1 MSMRQNVSSRNF
13 GSSNPNIAYF
23 ITHETKRR
31 KTLRFAFY
39 GVFVSDVCLHLW
51 SQNRY
56 QNANMSVLCAYL
68 RHVLKHDSKTDKI
81 SCELPTDERRVSFK
95 FQRTRLSFL
104 LHRILTRCLVLHLHC
119 IHMFR
124 RNWGLGNIVW
134 ISFKENFVM
143 WESLAYGKEDI
154 MF

>member
-56 QNANMSVLCAYL
+56 QNANMDVLCACL
-68 RHVLKHDSKTDKI
+68 WQVLKHDSKTDKI

-104 LHRILTRCLVLHLHC
+104 LTRRLTKGLILRLHC
-119 IHMFR
+119 IPMFH
-124 RNWGLGNIVW
+124 RNRELGNIVW